1 MSWHVP
7 KFRKNKWF
15 IPEKNAGQ
23 NRNMKLGN
31 KPFENLEQLR
41 YFGTTLTNRKSV
53 REEIKNKFMLGNARF
68 HLVQNLLSSNLPS
81 KNVKNE
87 ETQNCNFACCFVLL
101 WNLVSHIEGATYV
114 VGPLFV
120 PTNAHKLF

>member
-1 MSWHVP
+1 
-7 KFRKNKWF
+7 
-15 IPEKNAGQ
+15 
-23 NRNMKLGN
+23 MKLGN

-101 WNLVSHIEGATYV
+101 
-114 VGPLFV
+114 
-120 PTNAHKLF
+120 